1 LDNGLDALIALVDRS
16 VYPEDEFPAG
26 QWEYMK
32 FYEENFARATTGFE
46 ANPLNSAKAIFRRGD
61 PDGRGKPSRTAYVRQ
76 HYGWFGPDNA
86 APDVPRDDA
95 VISEADLSVY
105 AAALQRNGFF
115 GADSYYMNHAAN
127 SAYAR
132 TAVNGGKLAMPVLFI
147 AARYDYTCETI
158 NSDLAKPQI
167 GLCAD
172 LTTRVIDSGHWMAQ
186 EKPAEVNAALAQWAE
201 LRSDEGATF
210 ARSVHLDASAVEPMI
225 TYGTTPAMGVPL
237 ARPVPE
243 PREIAD
249 PDERLAVQKALDY
262 MHIEPGKPLAGH
274 KVDVV
279 FVGSC
284 TNGRLSDLRDA
295 ARVMRGHRVD
305 ESVRMLVVPGSA
317 EVKRLAEDEGLD
329 EIFRAA
335 GAEWRNP
342 GFVLHVYIFR
352 AQRGKRDHLHIRA
365 CLCGQRDR
373 GKLL

>member
-1 LDNGLDALIALVDRS
+1 MQTTITEHTVKTDRHTTFYLAAGPMVGPLLIFIHGWPELSTSWRHQLPALAALGFRCVAPDMRGYGRSSVPGRHEDYAQAEIVADMIDLLNALGREQAVWIGHDWGSPVVWNIASHHPERTRAVASLCIPYGVLDNGLDALIALVDRG

-76 HYGWFGPDNA
+76 HNGWFGPDNA

-186 EKPAEVNAALAQWAE
+186 EKPVELNAALSHW
-201 LRSDEGATF
+201 LAT
-210 ARSVHLDASAVEPMI
+210 
-225 TYGTTPAMGVPL
+225 GVPG
-237 ARPVPE
+237 VW
-243 PREIAD
+243 
-249 PDERLAVQKALDY
+249 
-262 MHIEPGKPLAGH
+262 PL
-274 KVDVV
+274 
-279 FVGSC
+279 
-284 TNGRLSDLRDA
+284 
-295 ARVMRGHRVD
+295 
-305 ESVRMLVVPGSA
+305 P
-317 EVKRLAEDEGLD
+317 
-329 EIFRAA
+329 
-335 GAEWRNP
+335 
-342 GFVLHVYIFR
+342 
-352 AQRGKRDHLHIRA
+352 
-365 CLCGQRDR
+365 
-373 GKLL
+373 